1 MSDYDTIQQRRNL
14 VVGLFVIIGL
24 FSFGWLIFKFGDL
37 PRFVTQW
44 KFFDVHVQFR
54 SAAGAQK
61 DTPVHFCGYQ
71 VGRVSAVT
79 APEILPELEDG
90 QPGELRYH
98 QTRVTLSIA
107 QQYDNIPVD
116 STVTLMTRGLGSSFI
131 EIKPPSPDPARPVT
145 QFMVDGT
152 SVQGAT
158 GMTSEFFPQE
168 SQEKLELLVDDIRV
182 FLGNAN
188 NMAGDQQNQENF
200 KTILTNIAAA
210 SSELTQTL
218 VQTKATL
225 SVMSD
230 TLDEYRNL
238 AAMGADTLSVVSETL
253 NEYRSLAASGTDTLK
268 HADVQ
273 FEAITQSFVETSQ
286 ALSKVA
292 SEVRLLLGHVNAGEG
307 TLGRLIQ
314 DARFY
319 ENLLATTEQLQV
331 LVQQLKAVTGA
342 ISERG
347 LGHVWRKGTQ

>member
-1 MSDYDTIQQRRNL
+1 MSDYEAVQKRHNF

-24 FSFGWLIFKFGDL
+24 FAFGWLIYKFGDL
-37 PRFVTQW
+37 PRIVTQW
-44 KFFDVHVQFR
+44 KSFDVHVQFR
-54 SAAGAQK
+54 AAAGAQK

-71 VGRVSAVT
+71 IGRVTVVT
-79 APEILPELEDG
+79 APEILAEIENG

-98 QTRVTLSIA
+98 QTRVTLSIGE
-107 QQYDNIPVD
+107 QYDNIPLD

-131 EIKPPSPDPARPVT
+131 EIEAPQPDPARPVT
-145 QFMVDGT
+145 EFMVDGI
-152 SVQGAT
+152 VLQGAT

-168 SQEKLELLVDDIRV
+168 SQKKLELLVDDIRV

-188 NMAGDQQNQENF
+188 NMAGDRQNQENF
-200 KTILTNIAAA
+200 KTILTNFAAA

-225 SVMSD
+225 SVVSG

-238 AAMGADTLSVVSETL
+238 AA
-253 NEYRSLAASGTDTLK
+253 RGTDTLE
-268 HADVQ
+268 HADALFQ
-273 FEAITQSFVETSQ
+273 ALTQSVVETSQ
-286 ALSKVA
+286 ELSKVA

-307 TLGRLIQ
+307 TIGRLVQ

-319 ENLLATTEQLQV
+319 ENLLATTEELQV

>member
-1 MSDYDTIQQRRNL
+1 MSDYDTIQKRRNL

-24 FSFGWLIFKFGDL
+24 FAFGWMIFKFGDL
-37 PRFVTQW
+37 PRFVSQW
-44 KFFDVHVQFR
+44 NSFEIHLQFR
-54 SAAGAQK
+54 SAAGVQK
-61 DTPVHFCGYQ
+61 DTPVQFCGYQ
-71 VGRVSAVT
+71 IGRVSVVA

-90 QPGELRYH
+90 RPGALRYH

-107 QQYDNIPVD
+107 EQYDNIPID

-131 EIKPPSPDPARPVT
+131 EIKAPQPDPTRPAT

-152 SVQGAT
+152 LLQGTT

-168 SQEKLELLVDDIRV
+168 SQEKLELMVDDIRV

-188 NMAGDQQNQENF
+188 QMAGDRQNQENF
-200 KTILTNIAAA
+200 KTILANIATA

-218 VQTKATL
+218 VRTRATL

-230 TLDEYRNL
+230 TL
-238 AAMGADTLSVVSETL
+238 V
-253 NEYRSLAASGTDTLK
+253 EYRSLAATGVDTLQ
-268 HADVQ
+268 HVDLQ
-273 FEAITQSFVETSQ
+273 FEAMTQSFVETSQ
-286 ALSKVA
+286 ELSKVA
-292 SEVRLLLGHVNAGEG
+292 SDVRLLLGHVNAGEG
-307 TLGRLIQ
+307 TIGRLIQ

-331 LVQQLKAVTGA
+331 LVQQMKTVTGA

-347 LGHVWRKGTQ
+347 LGRVWRKGTQ

>member
-1 MSDYDTIQQRRNL
+1 MSDYEAVQKRHNF

-24 FSFGWLIFKFGDL
+24 FAFGWLIYKFGDL
-37 PRFVTQW
+37 PRIVTQW
-44 KFFDVHVQFR
+44 KSFDVHVQFR
-54 SAAGAQK
+54 AAAGAQK

-71 VGRVSAVT
+71 IGRVTVVT
-79 APEILPELEDG
+79 APEILAEIG
-90 QPGELRYH
+90 PGELRYH
-98 QTRVTLSIA
+98 QTRVTLSIGE
-107 QQYDNIPVD
+107 QYDNIPLD

-131 EIKPPSPDPARPVT
+131 EIEAPQPDPARPVT
-145 QFMVDGT
+145 EFMVDGI
-152 SVQGAT
+152 VLQGAT

-188 NMAGDQQNQENF
+188 NMAGDRQNQENF
-200 KTILTNIAAA
+200 KTILTNFAAA

-225 SVMSD
+225 SVVSG

-238 AAMGADTLSVVSETL
+238 AA
-253 NEYRSLAASGTDTLK
+253 RGTDTLE
-268 HADVQ
+268 HADALFQ
-273 FEAITQSFVETSQ
+273 ALTQSVVETSQ
-286 ALSKVA
+286 ELSKVA

-307 TLGRLIQ
+307 TIGRLVQ

-319 ENLLATTEQLQV
+319 ENLLATTEELQV
-331 LVQQLKAVTGA
+331 LVQQIKAITGA

-347 LGHVWRKGTQ
+347 LGQVWRKGAQ